1 MKDIDEL
8 DRLHAAATAG
18 EWVVRSY
25 QEPSGEWAPAPSW
38 ETYGEDNLTLTA
50 ALHNAWPGV
59 SARLRAAE
67 AEVERLRGA
76 LRKLHAVVTSDVPAR
91 EMLDAMH
98 EARAALGDPPTADKV
113 TQNLVEFSR
122 KNFP

>member
-1 MKDIDEL
+1 MIDATPSTKTQYGQEGGPMSDIDEL

-50 ALHNAWPGV
+50 ALKNAWPSV

-67 AEVERLRGA
+67 AEVKRLRGA
-76 LRKLHAVVTSDVPAR
+76 LRAAADSMDSECDGWGA
-91 EMLDAMH
+91 
-98 EARAALGDPPTADKV
+98 EARAALGEP
-113 TQNLVEFSR
+113 
-122 KNFP
+122 

>member
-1 MKDIDEL
+1 MNDIDEL

-18 EWVVRSY
+18 EWVLRPY

-50 ALHNAWPGV
+50 ALKNAWPSV

-67 AEVERLRGA
+67 AEVERLRGV
-76 LRKLHAVVTSDVPAR
+76 LRNVRDNYDCD
-91 EMLDAMH
+91 EDAH
-98 EARAALGDPPTADKV
+98 RYGTICRRCDARAALGEP
-113 TQNLVEFSR
+113 
-122 KNFP
+122 

>member
-1 MKDIDEL
+1 MRTLDEL

-50 ALHNAWPGV
+50 ALKNAWPGI

-67 AEVERLRGA
+67 AEVARLRGA
-76 LRKLHAVVTSDVPAR
+76 LRAVIDEVATED
-91 EMLDAMH
+91 
-98 EARAALGDPPTADKV
+98 EAWGGSLEQRHRAALGEP
-113 TQNLVEFSR
+113 
-122 KNFP
+122 